1 MRKEEQTMEERVR
14 LLEKEIQT
22 LTAELQRFSSQ
33 LESLDEMRLEM
44 RAIKVFLGRKYPE
57 FKNELPEI
65 VKKIK
70 ENIREE

>member
-1 MRKEEQTMEERVR
+1 MEERVR

-22 LTAELQRFSSQ
+22 LTAELQRLTRQ
-33 LESLDEMRLEM
+33 LESVDELRLEI
-44 RAIKVFLGRKYPE
+44 RALKVFLGRKYPE
-57 FKNELPEI
+57 CKNELPEI